1 MNARTVGSRRLP
13 WGRVAAMA
21 CQLVLLAAVLGPL
34 LWMFSVSLKPA
45 NEPFAIPA
53 RLWPQ
58 DPTLANYAAAFQ
70 PEFRRYFLNSTIVS
84 LATVVISV
92 GAGLLCAYSLS
103 RFRFRGSRGVL
114 MFIIMAQTFPVA
126 TMIIPLFGLVQ
137 SLDLL
142 NTYVAL
148 IAAYVTLTLPV
159 TTWMLLGFVR
169 ELPPEL
175 EHAAMVDGAS
185 RLAAFWHVTVP
196 LLRPGT
202 AAAAVWVVVITWQEF
217 MYALAFTTERGMRTV
232 PVGMSDF
239 IGQYGIEYGQLMA
252 SSVAVSLPIVGVFFV
267 LQRYFV
273 AGLTAGATKG

>member
-1 MNARTVGSRRLP
+1 MNTGRLGQLP
-13 WGRVAAMA
+13 WGRIVAMA
-21 CQLVLLAAVLGPL
+21 CQLVLLAGVLGPV

-45 NEPFAIPA
+45 TEPFAIPA
-53 RLWPQ
+53 RLWPE
-58 DPTLANYAAAFQ
+58 DPTLANYAAAFR
-70 PEFRRYFLNSTIVS
+70 PEFRRYFLNSTVVS

-103 RFRFRGSRGVL
+103 RFRFRGSRAVL
-114 MFIIMAQTFPVA
+114 VFIILAQTFPVA

-137 SLDLL
+137 GLDLL

-148 IAAYVTLTLPV
+148 VAAYVTLTLPV

-175 EHAAMVDGAS
+175 EQAAMVDGAS

-202 AAAAVWVVVITWQEF
+202 AAAAVWVVVVTWQEF
-217 MYALAFTTERGMRTV
+217 MFALAFTSERSMRTV

-239 IGQYGIEYGQLMA
+239 IGQYGIRYGELMA
-252 SSVAVSLPIVGVFFV
+252 SSVAVSLPIVAVFFV